1 MKIQNFV
8 IFSFQI
14 TINNYH
20 HNIYNLKCNKTTS
33 YFHFEK
39 FLGMLFGPELLLLVF
54 TWSDIFLGA
63 VSEI

>member
-8 IFSFQI
+8 TFSFQI

-20 HNIYNLKCNKTTS
+20 HKIY
-33 YFHFEK
+33 K